1 MNGHDEHPIILLDS
15 SAGILFMRG
24 NEAVESLMQAAEFVV
39 LPVYVL
45 GELLYGV
52 GGASER
58 HRVKEEAKLH
68 RLLSSCEIARPDAET
83 AHSYADL
90 RVTLDRRGKPIPE
103 SDIWIAAHA
112 RQLGVPLVARDEHF
126 EFVPNLHLIAV

>member
-15 SAGILFMRG
+15 SDGILFMRG

-58 HRVKEEAKLH
+58 HRAKEEAKLG
-68 RLLSSCEIARPDAET
+68 RLLSSCEIARPDAEKIGR
-83 AHSYADL
+83 AH
-90 RVTLDRRGKPIPE
+90 V
-103 SDIWIAAHA
+103 
-112 RQLGVPLVARDEHF
+112 
-126 EFVPNLHLIAV
+126 

>member
-58 HRVKEEAKLH
+58 HRVKEEAKLQIG
-68 RLLSSCEIARPDAET
+68 R
-83 AHSYADL
+83 AH
-90 RVTLDRRGKPIPE
+90 V
-103 SDIWIAAHA
+103 
-112 RQLGVPLVARDEHF
+112 
-126 EFVPNLHLIAV
+126 

>member
-1 MNGHDEHPIILLDS
+1 MAWLDS

-24 NEAVESLMQAAEFVV
+24 NEVVESLMQAAEFVV

-58 HRVKEEAKLH
+58 H